1 MFRRL
6 ILTLT
11 LVFLFGLGQQG
22 AIVHQ
27 LSHLDDLASSSHQ
40 QDKSSHSVCDECL
53 SHSVIAFALDVAPF
67 KPFGAASGAEPFV
80 YLAAQS
86 ASPALLTYQAR
97 APPLFI

>member
-1 MFRRL
+1 MLRRL

-40 QDKSSHSVCDECL
+40 QDKSAHSVCDECL

-67 KPFGAASGAEPFV
+67 KPFIAASAAEPFF
-80 YLAAQS
+80 YLAVQS
-86 ASPALLTYQAR
+86 ANPTLLSYQAR